1 MRRETPHPLVA
12 KGIGYIANW
21 TEWEEIWEKETR
33 TEFLNS
39 LLHFGFEVRAS
50 TEEEAIARI
59 CKYLEIADGCFDYH
73 TFSADS
79 AQFALYGHRFG
90 VEVNAQSLRYV
101 LGQKAFQM
109 LCQNLFKNTSKENYL
124 PSWLTSITI
133 QPQVFSKIL
142 WFFRLDDRGNIYN
155 LWDAKGHNA
164 EIATNFAREFACFAW
179 KCNDNFYDQIHDSA
193 TAIFRESRPFMIEIL
208 FGLRETNFLLDRERY
223 KSFDEACDKKLEELS
238 LSFKLYGLYGY
249 GLLDSKPK
257 TIEEACFAGSEGAR
271 ALILLRIMKKESA
284 RLERLCEAQK
294 QRREADE
301 EISKLS

>member
-1 MRRETPHPLVA
+1 MEREAPHPLVA
-12 KGIGYIANW
+12 KEIGYIANW
-21 TEWEEIWEKETR
+21 TEWEKIWEEETR
-33 TEFLNS
+33 TEFLHS

-79 AQFALYGHRFG
+79 VQLASYQHRFG
-90 VEVNAQSLRYV
+90 GEVNAQNLRYV

-124 PSWLTSITI
+124 PSWLNSVTI
-133 QPQVFSKIL
+133 QPRVFCKIL
-142 WFFRLDDRGNIYN
+142 WFFRLNDDGRMYN

-179 KCNDNFYDQIHDSA
+179 KYNDNYYDRLHGNEA
-193 TAIFRESRPFMIEIL
+193 AIFREARPAMIEIL
-208 FGLRETNFLLDRERY
+208 FGLHETNFLLEQERY

-238 LSFKLYGLYGY
+238 LSFKLYGHGFLNA
-249 GLLDSKPK
+249 KPK

-271 ALILLRIMKKESA
+271 ALILLRIMKGESA
-284 RLERLCEAQK
+284 RLERLRDLEIQRLEAE
-294 QRREADE
+294 R